1 MRSFTEPALRSF
13 TPFRM
18 TDEGFRMTI
27 MKRKIPY
34 CLLLTAWCLLFFA
47 GVAKAQG
54 GGGVTAATNDA
65 QQLVNLVS
73 TWYNNLLLPLGTIL
87 AGIMIA
93 FGGITY
99 AASGGD
105 PTKAQKG
112 KEYIFGAIIGLVLL
126 ILAALI
132 VRTIIG

>member
-1 MRSFTEPALRSF
+1 
-13 TPFRM
+13 
-18 TDEGFRMTI
+18 
-27 MKRKIPY
+27 MKRKFPCY
-34 CLLLTAWCLLFFA
+34 LLLTTCYLLAFA
-47 GVAKAQG
+47 GTAKAQ
-54 GGGVTAATNDA
+54 GVTAATNDA